1 MISAVSGSNASALL
15 ALLGRSQTDTSTYP
29 SQIAASTP
37 SQPPPPLP
45 QGNGASA
52 QSLFD
57 ALVHAGHGT
66 KDQPDKGKVDEALS
80 SFISSLD
87 ADGDGKLSSEELKSA
102 LSGLAGPASDESN
115 QAQAA
120 GAAPGTSL
128 YESLFNAMAAGDGS
142 PASASRKNDL
152 VRKFLSLLEV

>member
-15 ALLGRSQTDTSTYP
+15 ALFGRSQTDATYP
-29 SQIAASTP
+29 SQIAAKAASP
-37 SQPPPPLP
+37 PPPPLP

-66 KDQPDKGKVDEALS
+66 RDQPDKGRVDDTLS
-80 SFISSLD
+80 SVISSLD
-87 ADGDGKLSSEELKSA
+87 TDGDGKLSSEEMKSA
-102 LSGLAGPASDESN
+102 LSSLTGTAADAPDQTQTAS
-115 QAQAA
+115 
-120 GAAPGTSL
+120 GASGTSL
-128 YESLFNAMAAGDGS
+128 YESLFNAMAADDGS
-142 PASASRKNDL
+142 PASANRKNDL